1 MLRLHELCKQ
11 VKYGQETEMS
21 QRIRRF
27 YKYVD
32 PNKICHFDDP

>member
-27 YKYVD
+27 YKNVD
-32 PNKICHFDDP
+32 PNKICHLV